1 MLKIENVSKRR
12 GLFELKDISFSL
24 PTGYIMGL
32 IGQNGAG
39 KTTLIHLIMN
49 LIKKDG
55 GRIEIFGL
63 DHEKNEKEIKENI
76 GFVYDENCFYDY
88 LKIRD
93 MSKILS
99 GFYKNWDWKIYREL
113 LDKMELKEE
122 EKIKNLSKGMK
133 MKYAI
138 VTALCH
144 HAKLILMDEPTAG
157 LDPVVRREVLHIFQE
172 YLEKEESS
180 IIFSTHLTSDLDKI
194 ADYLTFLKGGR
205 LIFSKTREEVGDEF
219 VLVKGTAET
228 FSDRIKQLSKG
239 YEGNSTGFTALM
251 EKKELDVLSTD
262 QLLIEKPS
270 VEDMMYYYDRR

>member
-219 VLVKGTAET
+219 VLVKGASET

-251 EKKELDVLSTD
+251 EKKEWDVLSMEN
-262 QLLIEKPS
+262 LLIEKPS

>member
-49 LIKKDG
+49 LIRKDG

-113 LDKMELKEE
+113 LDKMELKED

-219 VLVKGTAET
+219 VLVKGASET

-251 EKKELDVLSTD
+251 EKKEWNVLSTE
-262 QLLIEKPS
+262 QFLIEKPS

>member
-239 YEGNSTGFTALM
+239 YEGNLTGFTALM

>member
-49 LIKKDG
+49 LIRKDG

-219 VLVKGTAET
+219 VLVKGASET

-251 EKKELDVLSTD
+251 EKKEWDVLSTE
-262 QLLIEKPS
+262 QFLIEKPS

>member
-251 EKKELDVLSTD
+251 EKKEWNVLSTE
-262 QLLIEKPS
+262 QFLIEKPS

>member
-49 LIKKDG
+49 LIRKDG

-219 VLVKGTAET
+219 VLVKGASET

-251 EKKELDVLSTD
+251 EKKEWNVLSTE
-262 QLLIEKPS
+262 QFLIEKPS

>member
-157 LDPVVRREVLHIFQE
+157 LDPVVRREVLLIFQE

-251 EKKELDVLSTD
+251 EKKEWNVLSTE
-262 QLLIEKPS
+262 QFLIEKPS